1 MPSVPG
7 GVGRH
12 EAEGETES
20 EVLDIWCMKA
30 ESRSVG
36 LRWKAFV
43 EGEIEGK
50 TKNRSE
56 ARS

>member
-1 MPSVPG
+1 
-7 GVGRH
+7 
-12 EAEGETES
+12 
-20 EVLDIWCMKA
+20 MKA
-30 ESRSVG
+30 ESRFSG
-36 LRWKAFV
+36 LREKAFV